1 MVMTKASFTPKDLAD
16 RWNIEPNT
24 LSQWRWN
31 KKGPTFVKEGRKISY
46 HLEDVENFEKQQRR
60 QRTISD
66 QEKRVCQ
73 VTSENQSSNKE
84 GNKVKE
90 K

>member
-1 MVMTKASFTPKDLAD
+1 MTKASFTPKDLAD

-31 KKGPTFVKEGRKISY
+31 RKGPTFVKEGHKISY
-46 HLEDVENFEKQQRR
+46 HLENIENFEKQQRR

-73 VTSENQSSNKE
+73 VTSEDQSSNRE